1 MSKKSIFELVDELP
15 TSGTTIMALN
25 ALDFVIP
32 GQWQNLTGFVNTI
45 KTVTGETDEALIQ
58 AIGERAVTLYNDES
72 QGYQNAMWLY
82 QTVDNAAG
90 ALGMAAMANKIGQ
103 DISFLGFLGNLTPK
117 PEKVQ
122 SIDLAIKLVVEIV
135 AYCKINGIPGDSVGD
150 FLAGLGEYGGESLMR
165 MVALIC
171 FDGLIPLGPSFIE
184 KGMSALSDSSPQ
196 DLASNGTFKSVSS
209 MIPGGDPAG
218 QLGFIGQSFDSVK
231 GWMTGFVGE
240 KGLTQENAL
249 GNLQKFVQV
258 SADKLDYVGAFLDVS
273 VKYYTHTG
281 TQTLARRL
289 IERAIAEI

>member
-1 MSKKSIFELVDELP
+1 MSKPIFELVDELP

-32 GQWQNLTGFVNTI
+32 GQWQNLTGFTNSI
-45 KTVTGETDEALIQ
+45 KTITGETDEALVQ
-58 AIGERAVTLYNDES
+58 AIGERAVTLYNDKS

-122 SIDLAIKLVVEIV
+122 SIDLCVKLIVELV

-171 FDGLIPLGPSFIE
+171 FDGLIPLGPDFID
-184 KGMSALSDSSPQ
+184 KGMSAISGSSPKE
-196 DLASNGTFKSVSS
+196 LEGNGTFKSVSE
-209 MIPGGDPAG
+209 MIPGNDTAG
-218 QLGFIGQSFDSVK
+218 KLGFINQGFDSVR
-231 GWMTGFVGE
+231 GWMTGFVSE

>member
-1 MSKKSIFELVDELP
+1 
-15 TSGTTIMALN
+15 MA
-25 ALDFVIP
+25 
-32 GQWQNLTGFVNTI
+32 NLTGFTTSI
-45 KTVTGETDEALIQ
+45 KTITGETDEALVQ
-58 AIGERAVTLYNDES
+58 AIGERAVTLYNDKS

-122 SIDLAIKLVVEIV
+122 SIDLCIKLIVELV
-135 AYCKINGIPGDSVGD
+135 AYCKINGIPGDSIGE
-150 FLAGLGEYGGESLMR
+150 FLGALGEYGGESLMR

-171 FDGLIPLGPSFIE
+171 FDGLIPLGPDFID
-184 KGMSALSDSSPQ
+184 KGMSTISGSSPKE
-196 DLASNGTFKSVSS
+196 LEGNSTFKSVSE
-209 MIPGGDPAG
+209 MIPGDGTTGKLD
-218 QLGFIGQSFDSVK
+218 FINQGFDSVR
-231 GWMTGFVGE
+231 GWMTGFVSE

>member
-1 MSKKSIFELVDELP
+1 MSKSIFDRVDELP
-15 TSGTTIMALN
+15 TGGTTVMALKG
-25 ALDFVIP
+25 LDFVIP
-32 GQWQNLTGFVNTI
+32 GQWQNLTGFTTTI

-58 AIGERAVTLYNDES
+58 AIGERAVTLYNDQS

-82 QTVDNAAG
+82 ETVDNAAG

-122 SIDLAIKLVVEIV
+122 SIDLCIKLVVELV
-135 AYCKINGIPGDSVGD
+135 AYCKINGIPGDSIGD
-150 FLAGLGEYGGESLMR
+150 FLGALGDYGGESLMR

-171 FDGLIPLGPSFIE
+171 FDGLIPLGPDFIN
-184 KGMSALSDSSPQ
+184 KGMSVISGSSPQ
-196 DLASNGTFKSVSS
+196 DLEGNNTFKSVSS
-209 MIPGGDPAG
+209 MIPGNDSAG
-218 QLGFIGQSFDSVK
+218 KLGFINQSFDSVK
-231 GWMTGFVGE
+231 GWMTGFVAD
-240 KGLTQENAL
+240 KGLTQQNAL
-249 GNLQKFVQV
+249 GNLQKFVDV